1 MPWKLS
7 GTDGAALVTA
17 LMLTVLSL
25 VVALTLLY
33 TVTSGV
39 RISASQK
46 RYRSALA
53 AAHGGVEL
61 VTQEIIS
68 RLLRLDPLK
77 HSGPESLEGLEDDFS
92 LIRLS
97 FPAYGCLQQKLG
109 NPTAGWSAACAA
121 QAASD
126 IAEQPD
132 FSFTLGADHPSESG
146 YRVTMKIV
154 DTVPGNTDSTGFD
167 LLDPGSSVAGRE
179 EIIHP
184 QHIPSMFNL
193 SVQGVGDGP
202 QERARL
208 SVLYAY

>member
-1 MPWKLS
+1 MPSMLS
-7 GTDGAALVTA
+7 GKDGAALVTA

-25 VVALTLLY
+25 VVAMTLLY

-39 RISASQK
+39 RIAASQK

-61 VTQEIIS
+61 VTQEIIP
-68 RLLRLDPLK
+68 RLLRLDPQ
-77 HSGPESLEGLEDDFS
+77 SESRLVSDFA
-92 LIRLS
+92 LIQLTL
-97 FPAYGCLQQKLG
+97 PAYGCLQQKLG
-109 NPTAGWSAACAA
+109 SPTASWSAACAA
-121 QAASD
+121 QALSD
-126 IAEQPD
+126 PANLPD
-132 FSFTLGADHPSESG
+132 FSFNLNADHSAAPG

-154 DTVPGNTDSTGFD
+154 DTVLGNTDSAGFD
-167 LLDPGSSVAGRE
+167 LLEPGSSVTGKE

-184 QHIPSMFNL
+184 QHVPDMFNI
-193 SVQGVGDGP
+193 SVQGVGGGP